1 MTSLRHRFPGVGAE
15 WARFD
20 GPAGTQMVDS
30 AITAMSD
37 WMASGNTAANGGP
50 FAAAEECQRLMDRT
64 RDTVG
69 QFLGADPE
77 GISFGPNMTSL
88 TFAISRAIGVT
99 LLPGDRIVGTKLD
112 HDANITPWRRAAEAA
127 GAEHVLAPFDPAT
140 GQLPP
145 GNVIDLID
153 ERTKWVTVPGASN
166 LLGSTPD
173 LAPIIEAAHAVG
185 ANVYVDAVHLAPHRT
200 IDIAALGCDALVTSP
215 YKWYGPHSGLLWM
228 RPELLESLPVF
239 KVRPASDHGPS
250 KLETGMPN
258 FEAIAGIEAAAR
270 FLIEEGM
277 DRVSAAE
284 ADVFSLLLEGLQ
296 SINGVKVWGSQTL
309 EASRSDSGVHDRRS
323 PSSGGFEGV
332 GGRERR
338 RVGRA
343 QLRGRSRRP
352 VGIGRQ
358 RWRHPR
364 RCLALRRIARRRPS
378 THSRPRSR
386 PVAFLRPGCGAVG
399 SAPAL
404 GAGGREFE
412 SPHPD
417 SLVRR
422 WIRCRHVWIG

>member
-1 MTSLRHRFPGVGAE
+1 MTSLRHRFPGVGPE

-30 AITAMSD
+30 AITAMSE

-64 RDTVG
+64 RGAVG

-88 TFAISRAIGVT
+88 TFAVSRAVGAT
-99 LLPGDRIVGTKLD
+99 LQPGDRIVGTKLD

-127 GAEHVLAPFDPAT
+127 GAEHVLAPFNAAT
-140 GQLPP
+140 GQLPAF
-145 GNVIDLID
+145 NVIELID
-153 ERTKWVTVPGASN
+153 DHTKWVTVPGASN

-185 ANVYVDAVHLAPHRT
+185 ANVYVDAVHLAPHCR

-239 KVRPASDHGPS
+239 KVRPASDHGPG

-277 DRVSAAE
+277 EQLAASE
-284 ADVFSLLLEGLQ
+284 AEVFSLLLEGLQ
-296 SINGVKVWGSQTL
+296 SINGVRVWGSQTL
-309 EASRSDSGVHDRRS
+309 DNRVPTAAFTIEGIHPADASKALAAANVAVWDGHNYAVEVVDQLGLADSGGVVRAGVSRYVEAADVDRLLTVVQ
-323 PSSGGFEGV
+323 E
-332 GGRERR
+332 
-338 RVGRA
+338 
-343 QLRGRSRRP
+343 
-352 VGIGRQ
+352 
-358 RWRHPR
+358 
-364 RCLALRRIARRRPS
+364 LAR
-378 THSRPRSR
+378 
-386 PVAFLRPGCGAVG
+386 
-399 SAPAL
+399 
-404 GAGGREFE
+404 
-412 SPHPD
+412 
-417 SLVRR
+417 
-422 WIRCRHVWIG
+422 